1 VHPLIRNG
9 ELTSQKVIK
18 FVDRDAP
25 PEARQI
31 TAVDRGILEL
41 KSAVENMHAQVNG
54 IQHKIDELSTSLLGI
69 PPFYFPLSYIVHFT
83 LNQNHAKSIHR
94 PPPETQASRAELPP
108 LAKAA

>member
-1 VHPLIRNG
+1 MHPLIRNG

-69 PPFYFPLSYIVHFT
+69 PPF
-83 LNQNHAKSIHR
+83 
-94 PPPETQASRAELPP
+94 
-108 LAKAA
+108 